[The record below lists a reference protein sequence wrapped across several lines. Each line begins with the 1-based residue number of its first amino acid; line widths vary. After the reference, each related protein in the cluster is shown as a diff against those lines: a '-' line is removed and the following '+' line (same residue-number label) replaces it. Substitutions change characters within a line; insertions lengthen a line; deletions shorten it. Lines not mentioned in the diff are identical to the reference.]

1 MEALAALLYDLISRR
16 LVSVIAEGYIHA
28 DGTEQVILD
37 AGGGM
42 LVTGYIDLSEMQVG
56 DEVVLRMYVKT
67 REGGGYGLYA
77 SQAYRDAQGEP
88 VVCVLPRY
96 TARGARLTLQQTKGS
111 YRRFGYVF
119 ARVV

>member
-1 MEALAALLYDLISRR
+1 MEAFTALLYDLLSRR
-16 LVSVIAEGYIHA
+16 LVSVVAEGYIHA

-42 LVTGYIDLSEMQVG
+42 VVTGYIDLSEMQAG
-56 DEVVLRMYVKT
+56 DEVVLRMYVRT

-77 SQAYRDAQGEP
+77 SHVYRDAQAEP

-96 TARGARLTLQQTKGS
+96 TARGTRVTLQQVKGT
-111 YRRFGYVF
+111 YRRFSYIFV
-119 ARVV
+119 RIV

>member
-1 MEALAALLYDLISRR
+1 MEAFAALLYDLISRR
-16 LVSVIAEGYIHA
+16 LVSVIAEGYIYA

-42 LVTGYIDLSEMQVG
+42 LVTGYIDLSEMQTG
-56 DEVVLRMYVKT
+56 DEVVLRMYVRT
-67 REGGGYGLYA
+67 REGGSYGLYA
-77 SQAYRDAQGEP
+77 SKAYSDAQAEP

-96 TARGARLTLQQTKGS
+96 TAYGTRLTLQQVRGT
-111 YRRFGYVF
+111 YRRFSYMF